1 MNILRIFRHLPKWN
15 NKMIMTYRE
24 AYKKY
29 KNDYGINNAISN
41 KEIFK
46 IGRGLYSDKKNIDPV
61 IVYSKK
67 YQNAVITLDSAFYYY
82 KLTDYIPDKIYLAIA
97 RHARPIK
104 DKNIVVSYI
113 DDAII
118 DSGKTT
124 VKIDN
129 EDVNIYD
136 KERLLVELIRKRNQ
150 IPFDYYKEIITAYRK
165 ISDKLDMAKLEKYM
179 ALFKNEA
186 NIGDALLREVF

>member
-1 MNILRIFRHLPKWN
+1 
-15 NKMIMTYRE
+15 MIMTYRE

-29 KNDYGINNAISN
+29 KNDYGINNAISHN
-41 KEIFK
+41 EIYK
-46 IGRGLYSDKKNIDPV
+46 IGRGLYSDKKNIDLMV
-61 IVYSKK
+61 VYSKK

>member
-1 MNILRIFRHLPKWN
+1 M
-15 NKMIMTYRE
+15 
-24 AYKKY
+24 
-29 KNDYGINNAISN
+29 
-41 KEIFK
+41 
-46 IGRGLYSDKKNIDPV
+46 
-61 IVYSKK
+61 
-67 YQNAVITLDSAFYYY
+67 
-82 KLTDYIPDKIYLAIA
+82 AIA